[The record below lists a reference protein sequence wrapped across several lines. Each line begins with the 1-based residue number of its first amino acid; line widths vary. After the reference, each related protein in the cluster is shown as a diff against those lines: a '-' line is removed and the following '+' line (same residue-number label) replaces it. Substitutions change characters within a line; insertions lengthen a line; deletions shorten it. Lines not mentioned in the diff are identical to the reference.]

1 MLFWRKMGPKN
12 YKETTDFWNDIFQN
26 SEKSF
31 DYTEPFQ
38 IADIEECLD
47 WLVDEN
53 SSIIDFGCGNGK
65 LLLRCLGKGAERA
78 VGIDISPKAI
88 ESAKGFAKA
97 NNILSR
103 TNLVVGEVNKLSK
116 FKNDEFDAGILSNVV
131 DNLIP
136 EDSIQLLREFNRI
149 IKPEGKI
156 FLKMNDYVD
165 PSQLEEWN
173 ARKIQDDFYKE
184 ESGLYFWNL
193 ENEKVISLLE
203 KYFEIEKNT
212 KVEFKEQ
219 DQVNRLYYLIN
230 R

>member
-1 MLFWRKMGPKN
+1 MNPDEKDYR
-12 YKETTDFWNDIFQN
+12 ETLDFWNDIFQN

-31 DYTEPFQ
+31 DYTEELQ
-38 IADIEECLD
+38 IVEIEECLD

-65 LLLRCLGKGAERA
+65 LLLRCLAKRA
-78 VGIDISPKAI
+78 KRGVGIDISPEAI
-88 ESAKGFAKA
+88 EIAKRFAKD
-97 NNILSR
+97 NNVLSQIS
-103 TNLVVGEVNKLSK
+103 LVVGDVKELSK
-116 FKNDEFDAGILSNVV
+116 FENDEFDAGILSNVV

-136 EDSIQLLREFNRI
+136 EDSVQLLEEFSRI

-173 ARKIQDDFYKE
+173 AKKIQDDFYKE

-193 ENEKVISLLE
+193 EDKKVVDLLGE
-203 KYFEIEKNT
+203 NFEIDKKIE
-212 KVEFKEQ
+212 VEFKEH
-219 DQVNRLYYLIN
+219 DQVNRLYYLRN

>member
-1 MLFWRKMGPKN
+1 MGPKN
-12 YKETTDFWNDIFQN
+12 YKETTDFWNDIFEN

-149 IKPEGKI
+149 IKLEGKI

>member
-1 MLFWRKMGPKN
+1 MGPKN